1 MVAEAVHDR
10 GVLGE
15 DDSGRRGL
23 KCGIVLLGQVYM
35 GSEIEV
41 CGDRVSRSEPEA
53 TVLEEE

>member
-1 MVAEAVHDR
+1 MAHRQPIFVVAEAVHDR

-35 GSEIEV
+35 GSEKF
-41 CGDRVSRSEPEA
+41 A
-53 TVLEEE
+53 